1 MHARPLSSLVCQFV
15 RSLALLAHTT
25 PRGGPTAERVN
36 PRTETET
43 LRHSRCTKGNP
54 SRFCDKTWA
63 KSRPETILAP
73 RKALDGL
80 DKPPRRFPV
89 TQFRQYAI

>member
-36 PRTETET
+36 PSDRNRNTPPFSVHQGKSVAFLRQNLGQIATGNNFGTE
-43 LRHSRCTKGNP
+43 KGA
-54 SRFCDKTWA
+54 RWA
-63 KSRPETILAP
+63 
-73 RKALDGL
+73 G
-80 DKPPRRFPV
+80 
-89 TQFRQYAI
+89 